1 MVAGDG
7 DGNDGRTEVGDDD
20 CLASDNERVRTAE
33 RARDDLWQH
42 LTTNHRREQGG
53 WKKTIPHNKPTMKI
67 WLGGWGNSLLLRQC
81 SGSSR
86 VEVDT
91 TVPGVWFWC
100 ELWALWLP
108 PK

>member
-1 MVAGDG
+1 
-7 DGNDGRTEVGDDD
+7 
-20 CLASDNERVRTAE
+20 
-33 RARDDLWQH
+33 
-42 LTTNHRREQGG
+42 
-53 WKKTIPHNKPTMKI
+53 MKI